1 VVLFAFVL
9 LRAGR
14 QQQSRAVHRGSVR
27 RPGTQRQCFLRF
39 EFDPLATAIIATVA
53 ATPTPTPTPT
63 PTLATLATPTATL
76 ATAALAQNGPCVTL
90 CGHVVFGVL
99 AQLPQ
104 GLGRR
109 GQRFQRIAQMGVGQD
124 VRRALRRTHALSTRA
139 QQDTGGCFV
148 AVHERRR
155 WQSTVAF
162 GGTGVES
169 TRTQLQDVGGAQKA
183 TLATLGTAL

>member
-1 VVLFAFVL
+1 M
-9 LRAGR
+9 RAGR
-14 QQQSRAVHRGSVR
+14 QQQSRAVHRGGVR

-53 ATPTPTPTPT
+53 ATAATPTPAPA
-63 PTLATLATPTATL
+63 PTLATPTLATPTATL